1 MTEKQMEKLK
11 ALGEF
16 QEVASIYDVCVEY
29 EGVDI
34 NNPWLDASGRFYL
47 KNPAKE
53 YGEQLFSEWCKKAE
67 KYINAHSDDSF

>member
-16 QEVASIYDVCVEY
+16 QEVASIYNVCVEY

-53 YGEQLFSEWCKKAE
+53 YGKHLFYEWCKKAE
-67 KYINAHSDDSF
+67 EYINAHSDDYF

>member
-16 QEVASIYDVCVEY
+16 QEVASIYNVCVEY

-47 KNPAKE
+47 IKSRE
-53 YGEQLFSEWCKKAE
+53 RIWRTFIL
-67 KYINAHSDDSF
+67 

>member
-1 MTEKQMEKLK
+1 MTENQKEKLK
-11 ALGEF
+11 ALAYF

-29 EGVDI
+29 EGTAI

-47 KNPAKE
+47 ENPAEK

-67 KYINAHSDDSF
+67 EYINAHSEDSF